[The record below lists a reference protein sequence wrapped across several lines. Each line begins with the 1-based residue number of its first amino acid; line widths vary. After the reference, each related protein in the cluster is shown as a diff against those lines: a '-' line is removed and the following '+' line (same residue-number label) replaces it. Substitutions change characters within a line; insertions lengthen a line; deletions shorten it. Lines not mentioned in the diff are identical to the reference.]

1 MPWCF
6 KIGKNFSIFFIE
18 PGVKV
23 NVRNYRD
30 TLLAQMVPEMNELSN
45 HGH

>member
-6 KIGKNFSIFFIE
+6 KIWKNFNFFIE
-18 PGVKV
+18 PVVKV
-23 NVRNYRD
+23 NEQYYRD
-30 TLLAQMVPEMNELSN
+30 TLLAQMIPEMNELSN

>member
-6 KIGKNFSIFFIE
+6 KIGKNFNFFIE

-23 NVRNYRD
+23 NGQYYGD
-30 TLLAQMVPEMNELSN
+30 TLLAQMIPEMKN
-45 HGH
+45 